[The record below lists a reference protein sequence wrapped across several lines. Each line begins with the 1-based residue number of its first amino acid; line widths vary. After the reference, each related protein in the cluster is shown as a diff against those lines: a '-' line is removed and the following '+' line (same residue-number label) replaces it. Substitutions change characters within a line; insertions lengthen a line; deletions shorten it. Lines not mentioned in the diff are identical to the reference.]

1 MARRL
6 REACSVR
13 LWFGHDSPSMQRRTF
28 LRLSILGAAVLG
40 VGTIVVR
47 VAGRRSPADA
57 RADADA
63 VLRGVIPAL
72 LAGVLP
78 LESDANQI
86 AQREALQRTQAAIA
100 GLPPAA
106 RAELDQLFG
115 LLASHPGRWLA
126 GVDWAAATPEQ
137 ASAFLQ
143 RWRTS
148 SFDLFVAGYQAMHDL
163 VLGSWYADASSWDS
177 IGYPGPTKL

>member
-1 MARRL
+1 
-6 REACSVR
+6 
-13 LWFGHDSPSMQRRTF
+13 MQRRTL
-28 LRLSILGAAVLG
+28 LRLSLLGAAVLG
-40 VGTIVVR
+40 LGTVAVR
-47 VAGRRSPADA
+47 MGGRRSPAESQ
-57 RADADA
+57 ADAEV

-78 LESDANQI
+78 LEADASRVARRQ
-86 AQREALQRTQAAIA
+86 ALERTQAAIA

-115 LLASHPGRWLA
+115 LLASRPGRWLA
-126 GVDWAAATPEQ
+126 GVEWADATPEQ
-137 ASAFLQ
+137 ASVFLQ

-148 SFDLFVAGYQAMHDL
+148 SFDLFVTGYQALHDL
-163 VLGSWYADASSWDS
+163 VLGSWYADPASWEL

>member
-1 MARRL
+1 
-6 REACSVR
+6 
-13 LWFGHDSPSMQRRTF
+13 MQRRTF
-28 LRLSILGAAVLG
+28 LRLSLLGAAVLG
-40 VGTIVVR
+40 VGTIAVR
-47 VAGRRSPADA
+47 IGSRRSAA
-57 RADADA
+57 ESRADSDA

-78 LESDANQI
+78 LETDASQL
-86 AQREALQRTQAAIA
+86 AQRQALERTQAAIA

-115 LLASHPGRWLA
+115 LLASRPGRWLA
-126 GVDWAAATPEQ
+126 GVEWGEATPEQ

-148 SFDLFVAGYQAMHDL
+148 SFDLFVTGYQALHDL
-163 VLGSWYADASSWDS
+163 VLGSWYADPTSWEL